1 MGTTF
6 FFDCFYS
13 QRNMKP
19 EAQSSAESE
28 DREELSEGWREK
40 NVWNSLLREEENDGW
55 GILVWLLDSTKGH

>member
-1 MGTTF
+1 MQRNNQDIENLSTTRNKFDQVCIHWMGTTF

-28 DREELSEGWREK
+28 DREELSEG
-40 NVWNSLLREEENDGW
+40 
-55 GILVWLLDSTKGH
+55 